1 MSDKARLEAS
11 SKRELDVGRI
21 MLNYLYNNF
30 QMVLILVRRLVEW
43 RTSFSDALFPKYF
56 YLCHLQ
62 RHPCASMFQ
71 SSLLLLLL
79 LSSSSQLSLLIL
91 SLSLLAAFRR
101 SNNRFELNLQS
112 NLIDGNNSENMRQK
126 YRNVSVTFYIFYFYV
141 AEKRI

>member
-30 QMVLILVRRLVEW
+30 QMVLILVRRLVE
-43 RTSFSDALFPKYF
+43 RTSFSDAFRNI
-56 YLCHLQ
+56 LCICNDILAL
-62 RHPCASMFQ
+62 RCFW
-71 SSLLLLLL
+71 SSLL
-79 LSSSSQLSLLIL
+79 LSSSSQLLLSLLIL

-112 NLIDGNNSENMRQK
+112 NLIDGNNSENMR
-126 YRNVSVTFYIFYFYV
+126 
-141 AEKRI
+141 